1 VNTQNKNSEI
11 DFETYTTEGKTL
23 GLIGVGHMGQPIA
36 KRLLSHGYRVIV
48 FDHTRER
55 AEELVPHGATAAFV
69 LAELVGNA
77 DIILS
82 SLPDDATVLDVY
94 GGRGGVFANA
104 RPGTV
109 VIEMSTVRPSTSR
122 EIYEGGKYRE
132 LHVLDVAISGSTP
145 AAKTGAL
152 TLLAG
157 GDRPVFN
164 AVSPIFGAIAKQYF
178 YLGAS
183 GSGTTM
189 KLVANTLLGVGMQA
203 IAEAAVLG
211 EKAGIERNLLFDVMA
226 KLAVIAP
233 AHVGKL
239 ERAKNDDYSAQFPIQ
254 LMNKDFRLIL
264 EKAAEVH
271 ACMPVTAAAFQINN
285 VESAG
290 GADED
295 FSAVIRRMEQ
305 LAQLQPEART
315 VRRSQHVNAEGNA
328 GVKVA

>member
-1 VNTQNKNSEI
+1 METQSENSEI
-11 DFETYTTEGKTL
+11 EFETYDVKNKTL
-23 GLIGVGHMGQPIA
+23 GLIGVGHMGRPIA
-36 KRLLSHGYRVIV
+36 MRLLSHGYRVIV
-48 FDHTRER
+48 FDHAREK
-55 AEELVPHGATAAFV
+55 AEELVPPGATAAFV
-69 LAELVGNA
+69 LADLVRDA

-82 SLPDDATVLDVY
+82 SLPDDSTVLEVY

-104 RPGTV
+104 KPGTV
-109 VIEMSTVRPSTSR
+109 VIEMSTVRPSTSM

-145 AAKTGAL
+145 AAETGAL

-157 GDRPVFN
+157 GDQPVFN
-164 AVSPIFGAIAKQYF
+164 AVTPIFDAIAKQFF
-178 YLGAS
+178 YLGPT

-226 KLAVIAP
+226 KLAVVAP

-239 ERAKNDDYSAQFPIQ
+239 ERAKHDDYSAQFPIQ

-271 ACMPVTAAAFQINN
+271 ASMPVTASAFQMNT
-285 VESAG
+285 VACASGE
-290 GADED
+290 EQD
-295 FSAVIRRMEQ
+295 FSTVIRTMEQ

-315 VRRSQHVNAEGNA
+315 VRRSQHVNAEGDP
-328 GVKVA
+328 GVKAA